1 MAEPDKLDESYRR
14 LAREEPSASIDTAI
28 LAASRRALGRPS
40 LTRRWA
46 MPVSIAAVLVLAV
59 GVTLRMQQEQ
69 PGIELQEPAARIAPP
84 QAAAPAPERKPAEA
98 APEVARVEVE
108 QAPAPEKKLLKRAAP
123 KPFADSRN
131 VIPAPAPAAPP
142 PAAAPAAPPAPEPQ
156 AIAPPRAEP
165 ALPAAPPAPAAA
177 APSAQ
182 GSAALQSIA
191 PRAKR
196 EAAADS
202 SREVKAAAILGDEE
216 RELERIARLRAE
228 GKHEQADKALEEF
241 RRKHPAFRIP
251 EAMWERVKPR

>member
-142 PAAAPAAPPAPEPQ
+142 AAAPAAPPAPEPQ

-165 ALPAAPPAPAAA
+165 ALPAAPPARAAA

-182 GSAALQSIA
+182 GSAALQSVA

-202 SREVKAAAILGDEE
+202 SREVKAAVILSDEE

-228 GKHEQADKALEEF
+228 GKHEEADKALEEF